1 MGPPLRGRRG
11 SRRRVGTG
19 SRVFGSLHLNY
30 KRNKVYSNFSMEIGV
45 NVACVGFKLKLDSH
59 GIEKIWNRTDLGD
72 HTAGRTGAGT
82 GGGTGGGTGSDTAA
96 PAPSPWARL
105 GPQFA
110 GGGSASS
117 TAPRSFQRV
126 ATRTPHVPTCAP
138 HARRRGA
145 GLGCSRS
152 ERPETVR
159 RPGPGPRLGSG
170 QRTGVRGV
178 F

>member
-1 MGPPLRGRRG
+1 M
-11 SRRRVGTG
+11 
-19 SRVFGSLHLNY
+19 FGSLHLNY

-82 GGGTGGGTGSDTAA
+82 GGGTGSDTAA

-145 GLGCSRS
+145 SRTPHVPTYAPHARRRGAGLGCSRS

-159 RPGPGPRLGSG
+159 RPGPG